1 MPSNGSGKEI
11 SVLTLLNIVR
21 RHKLFVLIPA
31 MALMIAVGIYT
42 FYQPVL
48 YRAQALLGV
57 EPGARYY
64 VQTMDG
70 SLARVQD
77 QLLTIREVL
86 YGRPVLEPVM
96 RKFQLFPDLDGN
108 ISDISDIELD
118 RMRESIQIAVEGNDS
133 FHLAFEGRGR
143 TQVMN
148 VTNDL
153 SERFIRQLAN
163 TRQQQVNEGADLL
176 NAEIEAL
183 RLQLNEQEEKLKVYQ
198 EGAVNELPD
207 RLETNLRLFA
217 ATQTQRKSIAGL
229 KANDQARLAAVRE
242 EMTDLE
248 KQRVLEVV
256 PSKEKTSEEAKI
268 EELRLHLKQLR
279 SVFTEQYPE
288 VVSTQ
293 REIREL
299 EKAIVAAPSKPP
311 VAEPSVARM
320 RYVQIKAEKESLEQ
334 RLTSY
339 GEEERALDSEMGR
352 LQQRVESTPQH
363 EIAIT
368 GLTRG
373 YEATKTRYNVLLA
386 KQQEAGLA
394 NRPERMNKPVA
405 FRIVEP
411 ASLPTGPSTTRRSR
425 LLLLGFFV
433 GLGLGL
439 AAAVVAEQTDT
450 TFGSIEEFEA
460 FTNLPVIAALPGMS
474 ADVLASDTPL
484 GETIPIIPPSD
495 CDFIPTHL
503 EFADLHRNHV
513 VMVTDPHS
521 VASEQ
526 CHVFALKTRQLL
538 SKVHSPVLAIS
549 SIVGGEGKTLTSINL
564 SLALANTFSGRV
576 LLIDSDLR
584 KPRVHEYLGLKPGKG
599 FSDLLRAP
607 EDEVGKYFW
616 KLKDLYIMPGGSI
629 LSNPVSLLAS
639 PGVKEVLERLRG
651 EFDFIVLDT
660 PPLLPIVDTHILAG
674 LVDGVILVVR
684 ARYTGREVLE
694 RGLESFQA
702 TNLLGAVVND
712 VDYHS
717 TRYAYAYQYQ
727 SKQFTAAGGVEVSP

>member
-1 MPSNGSGKEI
+1 MPSNGTGKEI
-11 SVLTLLNIVR
+11 SVLALLDIVR
-21 RHKLFVLIPA
+21 RRKLYVLIPA
-31 MALMIAVGIYT
+31 AVLMIAVGIYT
-42 FYQPVL
+42 FYQPPL

-57 EPGARYY
+57 ESGARNY

-70 SLARVQD
+70 SIARVQD

-86 YGRPVLEPVM
+86 FSRPVLEPVM
-96 RKFQLFPDLDGN
+96 RNFHLLPMPDGK
-108 ISDISDIELD
+108 ISDTDLD
-118 RMRESIQIAVEGNDS
+118 RMRESIKITVEGDDS
-133 FHLAFEGRGR
+133 FHLVFEGRGR

-153 SERFIRQLAN
+153 SERFIRRLSN
-163 TRQQQVNEGADLL
+163 MREQQVNEGAALL
-176 NAEIEAL
+176 NAELETL
-183 RLQLNEQEEKLKVYQ
+183 RSQLNEQEEKLKIYK
-198 EGAVNELPD
+198 ERAVNELPD

-217 ATQTQRKSIAGL
+217 ATQAQLQSSSGL
-229 KANDQARLAAVRE
+229 RANDQARLAAVDE
-242 EMTDLE
+242 ELSELE
-248 KQRVLEVV
+248 KQGVLEAT
-256 PSKEKTSEEAKI
+256 PLKEKTPSEAKL

-293 REIREL
+293 REIRDL
-299 EKAIVAAPSKPP
+299 EKAIAAAPSKPP
-311 VAEPSVARM
+311 VAEPSIARM
-320 RYVQIKAEKESLEQ
+320 RYLQIKAEKESLQQ
-334 RLTSY
+334 RLKSY
-339 GEEERALDSEMGR
+339 VQEERELESEMRR

-373 YEATKTRYNVLLA
+373 YEATKTRYNALLT

-394 NRPERMNKPVA
+394 NRPERVSKTVE

-411 ASLPTGPSTTRRSR
+411 ASLPLGPSTTRRSR
-425 LLLLGFFV
+425 LLLLGLFL

-439 AAAVVAEQTDT
+439 VVAVVAEQTDT
-450 TFGSIEEFEA
+450 TFGSVEEFQA
-460 FTNLPVIAALPGMS
+460 FTNLPAIAVLPGMS
-474 ADVLASDTPL
+474 AYPEASNKSSE
-484 GETIPIIPPSD
+484 ETIPIIPPSGGN
-495 CDFIPTHL
+495 FLPTHL
-503 EFADLHRNHV
+503 AIADLRRNHV

-526 CHVFALKTRQLL
+526 CRLLALKTRQQL
-538 SKVHSPVLAIS
+538 SKFNSPVLAIS
-549 SIVGGEGKTLTSINL
+549 SFVGGEGKTLTSINL

-576 LLIDSDLR
+576 LLLDSDLR
-584 KPRVHEYLGLKPGKG
+584 KPCVHEYIGLKPGKG

-607 EDEVGKYFW
+607 DDEIGKYVW

-639 PGVKEVLERLRG
+639 QSVKEVLERLRG
-651 EFDFIVLDT
+651 EFDFIVIDT
-660 PPLLPIVDTHILAG
+660 PPLLPIVDTHILSG

-684 ARYTGREVLE
+684 ARYTRREVLE

-712 VDYHS
+712 VDYRR

-727 SKQFTAAGGVEVSP
+727 SKQYKTASSVEV

>member
-1 MPSNGSGKEI
+1 MPSNGTGKEL
-11 SVLTLLNIVR
+11 SVLALLDIVR
-21 RHKLFVLIPA
+21 RRKWFVLIPA
-31 MALMIAVGIYT
+31 AVLMVAVGIYT
-42 FYQPVL
+42 VYQPPL
-48 YRAQALLGV
+48 YRAQALIGV
-57 EPGARYY
+57 EPGARSY

-70 SLARVQD
+70 SIARVQD
-77 QLLTIREVL
+77 QLLTIREIL
-86 YGRPVLEPVM
+86 FSRPVVEPVM
-96 RKFQLFPDLDGN
+96 RNFHLLPMPDGK
-108 ISDISDIELD
+108 ISDTDLD
-118 RMRESIQIAVEGNDS
+118 RMRESIKITVEGDDS
-133 FHLAFEGRGR
+133 FHIAFEGRGR

-148 VTNDL
+148 VANDL
-153 SERFIRQLAN
+153 SERFIRRLGN
-163 TRQQQVNEGADLL
+163 MREQQVNEGAGLL
-176 NAEIEAL
+176 NAEIETL
-183 RLQLNEQEEKLKVYQ
+183 RSQLNEQEEKLKIYK

-207 RLETNLRLFA
+207 RLETNLRLMA
-217 ATQTQRKSIAGL
+217 ATQTQRQSISGL
-229 KANDQARLAAVRE
+229 KANDQARLAAVE
-242 EMTDLE
+242 DEMAELE
-248 KQRVLEVV
+248 KRGVLETG
-256 PSKEKTSEEAKI
+256 PSKEKISEEAKI
-268 EELRLHLKQLR
+268 EELRLRLKQMR

-293 REIREL
+293 REIQEL
-299 EKAIVAAPSKPP
+299 EKVISAAPPKPP

-320 RYVQIKAEKESLEQ
+320 RYVQIKAEKESLAQ

-339 GEEERALDSEMGR
+339 KQEEKALESEMVR
-352 LQQRVESTPQH
+352 LRRRVESTPQH

-373 YEATKTRYNVLLA
+373 YEATKTRYDALLA

-394 NRPERMNKPVA
+394 SRPERLNKAVS

-425 LLLLGFFV
+425 LLLLGLFA

-439 AAAVVAEQTDT
+439 VVAVVAEQTDT
-450 TFGSIEEFEA
+450 TFGSLDDFLD

-474 ADVLASDTPL
+474 ADPEAGVTPL
-484 GETIPIIPPSD
+484 GKTIPLIPPSGSNSL
-495 CDFIPTHL
+495 PTHL
-503 EFADLHRNHV
+503 ALADLNKNHI

-526 CHVFALKTRQLL
+526 CRLLALKARQQLN
-538 SKVHSPVLAIS
+538 KFHSPVLAIS
-549 SIVGGEGKTLTSINL
+549 SFVGGEGKTLTSINL

-584 KPRVHEYLGLKPGKG
+584 KPCVHEYLGLKAGKG

-607 EDEVGKYFW
+607 QDDIGKYVW
-616 KLKDLYIMPGGSI
+616 KLNDLYIMPGGSI

-639 PGVKEVLERLRG
+639 QSVKEVLERLRG
-651 EFDFIVLDT
+651 EFNFIVIDT
-660 PPLLPIVDTHILAG
+660 PPLLPIVDTHILSG

-684 ARYTGREVLE
+684 ARYTRRGVLE

-712 VDYHS
+712 VDYRR

-727 SKQFTAAGGVEVSP
+727 SEQYKAASRVEVSP